1 MPFEVEIKLKIRE
14 MPDFRE
20 HLSRLNVTHHM
31 NLEHIDRYYNLPE
44 QWGNFAQTDEALRL
58 RTTREFGIKNTA
70 LLKEIHDITY
80 KGPKLDKKI
89 KARIEHVC
97 HLVEVEKMD
106 TILQVLG
113 FQKVTTLTKKR
124 EVYTLSFQD
133 HTIECL
139 IDEVKGLDG
148 WYFEA
153 EIMAEDKAGMEHAKE
168 ILRRLVKSL
177 DYQESECITESYLE
191 LFLQSNPFL

>member
-1 MPFEVEIKLKIRE
+1 MLEVEIKLKIRE
-14 MPDFRE
+14 MSDFRGI
-20 HLSRLNVTHHM
+20 LTQLNANHNM

-58 RTTREFGIKNTA
+58 RTTWEFRIEDHA
-70 LLKEIHDITY
+70 LLKETHDITY

-97 HLVEVEKMD
+97 HLVEVANMEA
-106 TILQVLG
+106 ILHALG
-113 FQKVTTLTKKR
+113 FLKVTTITKKR
-124 EVYTLSFQD
+124 EVYTLSFQG

-139 IDEVKGLDG
+139 VDQVEGLDG

-153 EIMAEDKAGMEHAKE
+153 EIMAMDEAGMGTAKE
-168 ILRRLVKSL
+168 ILLRLVHSL
-177 DYQESECITESYLE
+177 GYQESDCITESYLE
-191 LFLQSNPFL
+191 LVLQKNPVL